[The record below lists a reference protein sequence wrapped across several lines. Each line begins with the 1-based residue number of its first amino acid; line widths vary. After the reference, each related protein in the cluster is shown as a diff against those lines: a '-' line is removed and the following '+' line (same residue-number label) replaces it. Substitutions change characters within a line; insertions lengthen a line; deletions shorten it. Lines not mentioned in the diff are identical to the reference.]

1 MVGASKFMKFNVLDD
16 ISVLNQTL
24 LLTLCGV
31 TCCWGFANATIL
43 LVFASKVGFPL
54 AVTACGMSSNF
65 RQHSKMM
72 IYYTILLIVIGF
84 TFFYI
89 NNQFV
94 IVDDM
99 ASKFQPSWF
108 DLSLAVGLGWALSK
122 FWHHPIR
129 INVIVASA
137 GLATLLPAC
146 IMAGYQLAHGNWN
159 LVVDSLYLYSQYVGG
174 MLAGALLNKELEK
187 NDHS

>member
-1 MVGASKFMKFNVLDD
+1 MKFNVLDD
-16 ISVLNQTL
+16 ISFLNQTL
-24 LLTLCGV
+24 LLALCGF
-31 TCCWGFANATIL
+31 TCCWGFANTTIL

-54 AVTACGMSSNF
+54 AVSACGMSNNF

-72 IYYTILLIVIGF
+72 IYYTILLIGIGF
-84 TFFYI
+84 IFFFV

-94 IVDDM
+94 IVNEM

-122 FWHHPIR
+122 FWDHPIR

-146 IMAGYQLAHGNWN
+146 IMAGYQLRYGN
-159 LVVDSLYLYSQYVGG
+159 LHLAIDSLYLYSQYVFG
-174 MLAGALLNKELEK
+174 MLAGSILDKRLPQLIKK
-187 NDHS
+187 

>member
-1 MVGASKFMKFNVLDD
+1 MKFNVLDD
-16 ISVLNQTL
+16 ISFLNQTL
-24 LLTLCGV
+24 LLTLCGF

-54 AVTACGMSSNF
+54 AVAACGMSSNF
-65 RQHSKMM
+65 QRHSKMM
-72 IYYTILLIVIGF
+72 IYYTILLIGIGF
-84 TFFYI
+84 VFFYA
-89 NNQFV
+89 NDQFV
-94 IVDDM
+94 IVNEM

-108 DLSLAVGLGWALSK
+108 DLSLAVGLGWALSE
-122 FWHHPIR
+122 FWDHPIR

-159 LVVDSLYLYSQYVGG
+159 LVADSLYLYGQYVSG
-174 MLAGALLNKELEK
+174 MLTGAILNKKLEDK